1 MLSFTPPYHVVNGY
15 TVLPDHADETLFY
28 VLPAA
33 PQLALRTDGSPDL
46 ALLQY
51 LGGGAGAARLAGGL
65 LTLSSALMIPDD
77 VLEQLR
83 RPVMQR
89 LNLPAP
95 PRLIPAL
102 FESGS
107 VELIALGSASELNV
121 DADDAKTEE
130 FGPFKVRFLG
140 TGKPSLTGE
149 NRAVFQLLLDP
160 AAAELLEKSFDAPDQ
175 PIVIVYRMVVVGL
188 RPSFEITV
196 EADWRKVYKHIE
208 NKAKVNVY
216 YVSADA
222 EAMITDALEDSN
234 IRIDTAVFGAGPGA
248 QAAAERARKQLL
260 DWLLQRL
267 FMPLV
272 DPEAAKANSI
282 GQVIDDTIFS
292 LARTVLP
299 GVGYKLRVLDEEQQ
313 RLLSLRM
320 NEAVAERMEI
330 VPQATLGGTLHRFQ
344 VDDEGKP
351 NPAWPALRDGM
362 ISKINLDGFPRL
374 EVQVAVEDRFTADGL
389 ASVEVELA
397 RRDPLGAASDAKSLL
412 FRSAAEREDY
422 VVNLLGH
429 APDFANL
436 YQYRATVKFSP
447 SGPFGPHDPVT
458 SNWQRGAAAE
468 LFVEPR
474 DVYTV
479 RTIQIETAPI
489 FSFSL
494 YPKVSVELRG
504 EGQTGRVR
512 LEEAQQAATWRFR
525 SFSSTPPPYEYR
537 VTYHREAAQG
547 GDLVSPWRQAVD
559 DWLPVPDPLPVKHPL
574 TLLVTLPWDEISVAF
589 VRLRYDD
596 AANNIHHD
604 EQIDLSPDVRSVRRD
619 FPIAAGGPQSVQ
631 YQLTI
636 FMTDGAL
643 LEGAWRST
651 AETRLLLDR
660 RLVDRRVL
668 RIKALGGSL
677 ADHRLREVRIT
688 LQQREPDGVQVRQE
702 HAIALA
708 AADDGQTAEP
718 WEYLPGDPPVKTV
731 HYMATFVE
739 TDGFVRRT
747 PWANTTADLLVL
759 DLAHRRITA

>member
-1 MLSFTPPYHVVNGY
+1 MLSFTPPYHVINGY

-33 PQLALRTDGSPDL
+33 PQLALRADGKPDL
-46 ALLQY
+46 SLLQY

-65 LTLSSALMIPDD
+65 LTLSTALVIPDE
-77 VLEQLR
+77 VLAQLR
-83 RPVMQR
+83 QPVMQR

-107 VELIALGSASELNV
+107 VELVALGSASELNV
-121 DADDAKTEE
+121 PADDQKTEE

-160 AAAELLEKSFDAPDQ
+160 AAAELLEKSFNAPDQ
-175 PIVIVYRMVVVGL
+175 PIVIVYRMSLVGL
-188 RPSFEITV
+188 RPSFEINI
-196 EADWRKVYKHIE
+196 EADWRKVYKQIE

-216 YVSADA
+216 YVAADA
-222 EAMITDALEDSN
+222 ETMITDALEDSN
-234 IRIDTAVFGAGPGA
+234 IRIDTTVFGAGPGA

-292 LARTVLP
+292 LARTILP

-330 VPQATLGGTLHRFQ
+330 VPQATVGGTLRRFQ

-351 NPAWPALRDGM
+351 DPAWPALRDAM
-362 ISKINLDGFPRL
+362 TSKINLDGFPRL
-374 EVQVAVEDRFTADGL
+374 EVKVAVEDRFAADGL
-389 ASVEVELA
+389 SSVEVELA

-412 FRSAAEREDY
+412 FRSADEREDY

-447 SGPFGPHDPVT
+447 GGPFGPHDPVT
-458 SNWQRGAAAE
+458 SDWQRGAAAE

-474 DVYTV
+474 ATYTV
-479 RTIQIETAPI
+479 REIKVETAPV
-489 FSFSL
+489 FSFAQ

-512 LEEAQQAATWRFR
+512 LEEAQPGGTWRFR
-525 SFSSTPPPYEYR
+525 SFGSLTPPYEYR
-537 VTYHREAAQG
+537 VTYHRETAFG

-559 DWLPVPDPLPVKHPL
+559 DWLSVPDPLPRKHPL
-574 TLLVTLPWDEISVAF
+574 TLFVNLPWDEISVAF

-596 AANNIHHD
+596 DANNIHYD
-604 EQIDLSPDVRSVRRD
+604 EQIDLTREVRSVRRD
-619 FPIAAGGPQSVQ
+619 FAVAAGGPASVR

-636 FMTDGAL
+636 FMADGAL
-643 LEGAWRST
+643 LEGAWR
-651 AETRLLLDR
+651 ETVENRLLLDR
-660 RLVDRRVL
+660 RLVDRRLV
-668 RIKALGGSL
+668 RIKALGGAL
-677 ADHRLREVRIT
+677 ADNHLREVRIT
-688 LQQREPDGVQVRQE
+688 LQQREPDGVQMRQE
-702 HAIALA
+702 QGITLMAN
-708 AADDGQTAEP
+708 DDGQAIEP
-718 WEYLPGDPPVKTV
+718 WEYLPGDPPVKTI

-739 TDGFVRRT
+739 ADGFVRRT
-747 PWANTTADLLVL
+747 PWASTTADLLVL